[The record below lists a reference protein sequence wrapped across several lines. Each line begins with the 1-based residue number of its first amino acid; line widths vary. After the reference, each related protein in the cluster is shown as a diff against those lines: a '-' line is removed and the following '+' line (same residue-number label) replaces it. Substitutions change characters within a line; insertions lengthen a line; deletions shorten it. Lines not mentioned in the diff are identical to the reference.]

1 MRRESAAI
9 SSGDDMGHALSI
21 AEAARI
27 EALLS
32 LLDPDAGGACHVDGC
47 THAHEGRTTRD
58 DLPALA
64 A

>member
-1 MRRESAAI
+1 
-9 SSGDDMGHALSI
+9 MGHPLNI

-32 LLDPDAGGACHVDGC
+32 RLDPDVGGTCQVDGC
-47 THAHEGRTTRD
+47 THAHEPRTTQD